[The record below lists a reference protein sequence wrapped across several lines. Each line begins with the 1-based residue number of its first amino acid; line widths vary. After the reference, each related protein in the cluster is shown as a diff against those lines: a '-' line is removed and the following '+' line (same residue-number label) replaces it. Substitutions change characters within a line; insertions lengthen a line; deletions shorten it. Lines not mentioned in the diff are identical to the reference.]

1 MRTHAI
7 RSLAALALVANAGC
21 SGTAGVQQPSSPVAA
36 VRVTPAAVA
45 LVVGET
51 LPLEAALLGADGE
64 ALGYRALEW
73 SSDDATIAMVDA
85 DGNVVARGEGIAR
98 VHATADGRVGVATI
112 RVYAPGALP
121 PAAASR
127 RGR

>member
-7 RSLAALALVANAGC
+7 RSLAAIALIANAGC
-21 SGTAGVQQPSSPVAA
+21 GGTPGVEPSSPVAA
-36 VRVTPAAVA
+36 VRVTPEAVA

-51 LPLEAALLGADGE
+51 LPLQAALLGADGE

-73 SSDDATIAMVDA
+73 TSDDATIAMVDA
-85 DGNVVARGEGIAR
+85 EGNVVARGEGIAR
-98 VHATADGRVGVATI
+98 VQATADGRSGVATI
-112 RVYAPGALP
+112 RVYGSGEQP

>member
-7 RSLAALALVANAGC
+7 RSLAALALIANAGC
-21 SGTAGVQQPSSPVAA
+21 SGTPGVQPSSPVVA
-36 VRVTPAAVA
+36 VRVTPEAVA

-51 LPLEAALLGADGE
+51 LPLQAALLGADGE

-73 SSDDATIAMVDA
+73 TSDDATIAMVDA
-85 DGNVVARGEGIAR
+85 EGNVVARGEGIAR
-98 VHATADGRVGVATI
+98 VQATTDGQVGVATI
-112 RVYAPGALP
+112 RVYGSGELLP
-121 PAAASR
+121 AASR

>member
-7 RSLAALALVANAGC
+7 RSLAALALIANAGC
-21 SGTAGVQQPSSPVAA
+21 SGTPGTQPSSPVAA
-36 VRVTPAAVA
+36 VRVTPEAVA

-51 LPLEAALLGADGE
+51 LPLQAALLGADGE

-73 SSDDATIAMVDA
+73 TSDDATIAMVDA
-85 DGNVVARGEGIAR
+85 EGNVVARGEGIAR
-98 VHATADGRVGVATI
+98 VQATADGHTGVATI
-112 RVYAPGALP
+112 RVYGSDERP

-127 RGR
+127 RAR

>member
-21 SGTAGVQQPSSPVAA
+21 SGTPGVQPSSPVAA
-36 VRVTPAAVA
+36 VRVTPEAVA

-51 LPLEAALLGADGE
+51 LPLQAALLGADGE
-64 ALGYRALEW
+64 PLGHRALEW
-73 SSDDATIAMVDA
+73 TSDDATIAMVDA
-85 DGNVVARGEGIAR
+85 DGNVVARGEGIAHVR
-98 VHATADGRVGVATI
+98 ATADGQTGVATI
-112 RVYAPGALP
+112 RVYGSRELP